1 MKTGTT
7 TRVTTTALALAIFA
21 GLTLSAPGC
30 AGSRAGRDD
39 PVDSGDIGAEV
50 REAGLLVREAQ
61 RYEVAGD
68 DARAIEQYQRAT
80 QAYNE
85 MPVAWNNLGR
95 LLMKRG
101 ENLAAANAFKTASEL
116 SPTDPRPMYNLGALW
131 EQLGYYEDAE
141 HWYDEA
147 LIRDQR
153 HLPSLRRA
161 ILVDQLRD
169 KVRPITAERLKI
181 ALLMERE
188 PWWLDRFK
196 RYQIHLRASLSESG
210 RAHRHPRRL
219 LRRSQP
225 QSRCPRQNPSRN
237 PCPRR
242 GEESAAGAAGSS
254 LTDAFGGPALRAG
267 CAAPEEDTKTHG
279 SENRAT
285 PETIRQT
292 DPRGVS
298 CLGGWAGF
306 SGRS

>member
-7 TRVTTTALALAIFA
+7 TRVTKTALALALFA
-21 GLTLSAPGC
+21 GLTLIAPGC

-196 RYQIHLRASLSESG
+196 RYQIHLRESLSESG
-210 RAHRHPRRL
+210 RAGSGGFDFSTRR
-219 LRRSQP
+219 
-225 QSRCPRQNPSRN
+225 
-237 PCPRR
+237 
-242 GEESAAGAAGSS
+242 SAAGTTPNPSAP
-254 LTDAFGGPALRAG
+254 PAPTETPSPES
-267 CAAPEEDTKTHG
+267 APVPLPQTEPV
-279 SENRAT
+279 SEPLPPSR
-285 PETIRQT
+285 
-292 DPRGVS
+292 
-298 CLGGWAGF
+298 
-306 SGRS
+306 